1 MERVVATTNC
11 RQAGTMV
18 LAFITLRGE
27 KLDRGGGGG
36 GGGLASDYA
45 PRSSIIVLLE
55 ILLRL
60 SLRIVSAI

>member
-11 RQAGTMV
+11 RQAGTME

-27 KLDRGGGGG
+27 KLDRGGGG

-60 SLRIVSAI
+60 SLGIVSAI

>member
-11 RQAGTMV
+11 RQAGTME
-18 LAFITLRGE
+18 LAFITSRGE
-27 KLDRGGGGG
+27 KLDRGGGG

>member
-1 MERVVATTNC
+1 MERVVANC
-11 RQAGTMV
+11 RQAGTME

-27 KLDRGGGGG
+27 KLDRGRGG

-45 PRSSIIVLLE
+45 PRSSIIILLE

-60 SLRIVSAI
+60 SLQIMSAI

>member
-11 RQAGTMV
+11 RQAGTME

-27 KLDRGGGGG
+27 KLDRGGG

>member
-11 RQAGTMV
+11 RQAGTME

-27 KLDRGGGGG
+27 KLDRGGGG